1 MFIRKANILFLIVML
16 LSGWINAQHL
26 FKTKTQKGFEALE
39 IHNYFK
45 AKQLFEKAIKKNKI
59 ASGYGLSI
67 IYARNNNPFYNLDSA
82 VFYIHL
88 ADSNYLFLALKKQ
101 EKLCELNIDAYAIQQ
116 QRKYIDSLCFEK
128 AILEHTING
137 YNHFIVT
144 NKNALQHNE
153 AIKHRNALSFQVA
166 RNQNSSSAI
175 TNFITKYPDA
185 NEIEW
190 AEKLL
195 DSLIY
200 KEYTTPLS
208 VQNLEKFLKEQPSNA
223 FFSIAEEQLYELATQ
238 SKTEKAYFS
247 FIQKYPNNTHNS
259 RAWRNIYSILTSDYN
274 PESIKEFIK
283 KYPQYPYLHELEKD
297 FQLAKAVFYP
307 FMKNS
312 KWGFFDEN
320 LKEVIPATY
329 QFINPFYEGV
339 AAAKMNNK
347 IGFIDK
353 SNKIIVPFKY
363 DEAES
368 FINGLA
374 VVGINEKYGI
384 INKVGEEIVPL
395 IYDEIGTTKNQFIA
409 VELDEKFG
417 FIDRS
422 GKLVVGLE
430 YEAVGYFNNGL
441 AYVKKDNLY
450 GIIDT
455 NLYYVVKHQ
464 FDWMDNLENDFIRVR
479 KNDLYG
485 VINPKGEVVLP
496 IVYQQI
502 TEPENGL
509 AIVVDNNFYGYVNT
523 KGDVIIPATLPY
535 SEGVLNWALFNKQ
548 GYARFVTDNKMGL
561 IDSTGKKFLPALFE
575 DVGVVSNNL
584 IAIKKNGKWGYCD
597 YNAKL
602 KIPYNFSSVS
612 FFKNGLSIASSNYKY
627 GLINETGTFV
637 LKPTF
642 DNLQWFYDKFLL
654 AENEGFVG
662 VISIDNKEILPL
674 KFKKIQLTTDKKF
687 ILLENENEIIYQ
699 PIDSISKP

>member
-1 MFIRKANILFLIVML
+1 MLLNRANILFLIVML
-16 LSGWINAQHL
+16 LSGWINAQHI

-59 ASGYGLSI
+59 AAGYGLSI

-82 VFYIHL
+82 VFYIQL
-88 ADSNYLFLALKKQ
+88 ADSNYVFLSPKKK
-101 EKLCELNIDAYAIQQ
+101 EKLCEINIDILAIQHQ
-116 QRKYIDSLCFEK
+116 LKHVDSLCFEK
-128 AILEHTING
+128 AILQHSIDG

-166 RNQNSSSAI
+166 RDQQHSSAI
-175 TNFITKYPDA
+175 TNFITRYPDA
-185 NEIEW
+185 NEIQW

-208 VQNLEKFLKEQPSNA
+208 IQNLEKFLVEQPSNA
-223 FFSIAEEQLYELATQ
+223 FFSIAEEQLYEIATQ
-238 SKTEKAYFS
+238 SKTENAYFS
-247 FIQKYPNNTHNS
+247 FIQKYPNNTHSS

-274 PESIKEFIK
+274 PESIKKFIK

-307 FMKNS
+307 FMKNN
-312 KWGFFDEN
+312 KWGFLDEH

-339 AAAKMNNK
+339 AAVKMNNK

-353 SNKIIVPFKY
+353 SNKITVPFKY
-363 DEAES
+363 DEAEN

-374 VVGINEKYGI
+374 VVGINEKFGI

-395 IYDEIGTTKNQFIA
+395 IYDEIGTTKNQFIS
-409 VELDEKFG
+409 VELDEKYG

-430 YEAVGYFNNGL
+430 YESVGYFNNGL
-441 AYVKKDNLY
+441 AYVKKNNLY

-464 FDWMDNLENDFIRVR
+464 FDWIDNLDNDFIRVR
-479 KNDLYG
+479 KNELYG
-485 VINPKGEVVLP
+485 VINSKGEVVLP
-496 IVYQQI
+496 IVFQQI

-509 AIVVDNNFYGYVNT
+509 VIIVKDNLYGYVNT
-523 KGDVIIPATLPY
+523 KGDVLIPLTLPY
-535 SEGVLNWALFNKQ
+535 TEGVLNWALFSNQ
-548 GYARFVTDNKMGL
+548 GYARYAVDNKMGL
-561 IDSTGKKFLPALFE
+561 IDTTGKKFLPALFE
-575 DVGVVSNNL
+575 DVGVVSKKL
-584 IAIKKNGKWGYCD
+584 IAIKRNGKWGYCD

-637 LKPTF
+637 LNPIF
-642 DNLQWFYDKFLL
+642 DNLQWFNDTFLL
-654 AENEGFVG
+654 VEKEGLVG
-662 VISIDNKEILPL
+662 LISIDNKEIVPI

-687 ILLENENEIIYQ
+687 IQLENENELIYQ
-699 PIDSISKP
+699 PIDTISNP